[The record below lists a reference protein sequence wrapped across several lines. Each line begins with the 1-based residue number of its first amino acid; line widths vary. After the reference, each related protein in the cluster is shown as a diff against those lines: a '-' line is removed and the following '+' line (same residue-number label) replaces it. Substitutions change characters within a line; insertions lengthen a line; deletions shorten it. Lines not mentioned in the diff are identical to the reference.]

1 MNRKERAV
9 EFEDELDRPVRKRR
23 HSIVQRIVLCV
34 IVILLVCIGI
44 GGWRVYRGLQ
54 PVTSESE
61 TVNFTVPE
69 GATIKSVSADLAD
82 QGIIA
87 SEQIG
92 YYYAKLEG
100 FSNLIAGNF
109 TLDKSWDL
117 NQIYT
122 TLTDINA
129 STNNTGISVTII
141 DGDWAK
147 HIAENISSVTNV
159 SYDELIAL
167 WNNQDYLRS
176 LMPKYPFLTEEM
188 FQEGVRCYLEG
199 YFAPNTYQFDEDST
213 AEQITEKILDQTLVV
228 YNQYADQFASSSLST
243 HQIFT
248 LASIV
253 QYEGTGDMEELK
265 NIASVFYNR
274 LNTGMTLGSSVTICY
289 AIDFDRDN
297 DNWQACEVNTDFDSP
312 YNTYMHQGLPPGA
325 VANAGPKALEAVLN
339 PNQTNYYYFLADVY
353 GRSGKPG
360 KVYFSETF
368 DQHNA
373 LVAEYLS

>member
-1 MNRKERAV
+1 MNRKERPV

-23 HSIVQRIVLCV
+23 HSFVQRIVLCV

-117 NQIYT
+117 NKIFT
-122 TLTDINA
+122 TLTDLN
-129 STNNTGISVTII
+129 STNIESGISVTII

-159 SYDELIAL
+159 TYDELMAL

-188 FQEGVRCYLEG
+188 FQDGVRCYLEG
-199 YFAPNTYQFDEDST
+199 YFAPNTYQFDEEST

-228 YNQYADQFASSSLST
+228 YNQYADQFAASSLST

-253 QYEGTGDMEELK
+253 QYEGTGDMEVLK

-274 LNTGMTLGSSVTICY
+274 LNTGMTLGSSVTVCY

-312 YNTYMHQGLPPGA
+312 YNTYLHQGLPPGA
-325 VANAGPKALEAVLN
+325 VANAGPNALEAVLN
-339 PNQTNYYYFLADVY
+339 PNQTNYYYFMADVY
-353 GRSGKPG
+353 GDGT
-360 KVYFSETF
+360 VYFSETL

-373 LVAEYLS
+373 LVAQYLG

>member
-1 MNRKERAV
+1 MRDKNRSI

-23 HSIVQRIVLCV
+23 HSILQRVVLVTIVL
-34 IVILLVCIGI
+34 LLVCIGI
-44 GGWRVYRGLQ
+44 GGWKIYKGFQ
-54 PVTSESE
+54 PVSSESE
-61 TVNFTVPE
+61 TVSFTVPE
-69 GATIKSVSADLAD
+69 GATIKSVSEDLAE
-82 QGIIA
+82 QGIID
-87 SEQIG
+87 SSQIG

-100 FSNLIAGNF
+100 FSNLIAGTF

-117 NQIYT
+117 NKIYT

-129 STNNTGISVTII
+129 STNQSGISVTII

-167 WNNQDYLRS
+167 WNNQEYLRS

-213 AEQITEKILDQTLVV
+213 AQEITEKILDQTLVV
-228 YNQYADQFASSSLST
+228 YNQYADQFAASTLST

-253 QYEGTGDMEELK
+253 QYEGTGDMEVLK

-274 LNTGMTLGSSVTICY
+274 LNTGMTLGSSVTVCY

-312 YNTYMHQGLPPGA
+312 YNTYLHQGLPPGA
-325 VANAGPKALEAVLN
+325 VANAGPNALEAVLN
-339 PNQTNYYYFLADVY
+339 PNQTNYYYFMADVY
-353 GRSGKPG
+353 GDGT
-360 KVYFSETF
+360 VYFSETL

-373 LVAEYLS
+373 LVAQYLG

>member
-1 MNRKERAV
+1 MRDKNRSV
-9 EFEDELDRPVRKRR
+9 EFEDELDRPVRKHR
-23 HSIVQRIVLCV
+23 HSILQRVVLVVIVL
-34 IVILLVCIGI
+34 LLVCIGI
-44 GGWRVYRGLQ
+44 GGWKVYRGFQ
-54 PVTSESE
+54 PVSSESE
-61 TVNFTVPE
+61 TVSFTVPE
-69 GATIKSVSADLAD
+69 GSTIKSVSEDLAE
-82 QGIIA
+82 QGIID
-87 SEQIG
+87 SSQIG
-92 YYYAKLEG
+92 YYYAKFEG
-100 FSNLIAGNF
+100 FSNLIAGTF

-117 NQIYT
+117 NKIYT

-129 STNNTGISVTII
+129 STNQGGISVTII

-159 SYDELIAL
+159 SYDELMAL
-167 WNNQDYLRS
+167 WNNQEYLRS

-213 AEQITEKILDQTLVV
+213 AQEITEKILDQTLVV
-228 YNQYADQFASSSLST
+228 YNQYADQFAASTLST

-253 QYEGTGDMEELK
+253 QYEGTGDMEVLK

-274 LNTGMTLGSSVTICY
+274 LNTGMTLGSSVTVCY

-312 YNTYMHQGLPPGA
+312 YNTYLHQGLPPGA
-325 VANAGPKALEAVLN
+325 VANAGPNALEAVLN
-339 PNQTNYYYFLADVY
+339 PNQTNYYYFMADVY
-353 GRSGKPG
+353 GDGT
-360 KVYFSETF
+360 VYFSETL

-373 LVAEYLS
+373 LVAQYLG

>member
-1 MNRKERAV
+1 MNRKDRPV

-23 HSIVQRIVLCV
+23 HSIVQRIVV
-34 IVILLVCIGI
+34 GTIVILLVCIGI
-44 GGWRVYRGLQ
+44 GGFRVYRGLQ

-61 TVNFTVPE
+61 TVNFTVVE
-69 GATIKSVSADLAD
+69 GSTIKSVSEDLAE

-87 SEQIG
+87 SSQIG

-100 FSNLIAGNF
+100 FSNLIAGDF

-117 NQIYT
+117 NKIYT

-129 STNNTGISVTII
+129 STNGSGISVTII

-159 SYDELIAL
+159 SYDELMAL

-188 FQEGVRCYLEG
+188 FQDGVRCYLEG

-213 AEQITEKILDQTLVV
+213 AEQITEKILDQTFVI
-228 YNQYADQFASSSLST
+228 YNQYADQFAASGLST

-253 QYEGTGDMEELK
+253 QYEGTGDMEVLK

-274 LNTGMTLGSSVTICY
+274 LNTGMTLGSSVTVCY

-312 YNTYMHQGLPPGA
+312 YNTYLHQGLPPGA
-325 VANAGPKALEAVLN
+325 VANAGPDALEAVLN
-339 PNQTNYYYFLADVY
+339 PNQTNYYYFMADVY
-353 GRSGKPG
+353 GDGT
-360 KVYFSETF
+360 VYFSETLE
-368 DQHNA
+368 QHNA
-373 LVAEYLS
+373 LVAQYLG

>member
-1 MNRKERAV
+1 MRDKNRSV
-9 EFEDELDRPVRKRR
+9 DFEDELDRPVRKRR
-23 HSIVQRIVLCV
+23 HSIVQRIVLGI
-34 IVILLVCIGI
+34 IVILIVCIGI
-44 GGWRVYRGLQ
+44 GGWNVYRGFQ
-54 PVTSESE
+54 PVSKESE
-61 TVNFTVPE
+61 TVSFTVEE
-69 GATIKSVSADLAD
+69 GSTIKSVSEDLAE

-87 SEQIG
+87 SSQIG

-159 SYDELIAL
+159 SYDELMAL

-253 QYEGTGDMEELK
+253 QYEGTGDMEVLK

-274 LNTGMTLGSSVTICY
+274 LNTGMTLGSSVTVCY

-339 PNQTNYYYFLADVY
+339 PNQTNYYYFMADVY
-353 GRSGKPG
+353 GDGT
-360 KVYFSETF
+360 VYFSETL

-373 LVAEYLS
+373 LVAQYLG

>member
-1 MNRKERAV
+1 MRDKNRSV
-9 EFEDELDRPVRKRR
+9 DFEDELDIPVRKRR
-23 HSIVQRIVLCV
+23 HSIVQRIVLGI
-34 IVILLVCIGI
+34 IVILIVCIGI
-44 GGWRVYRGLQ
+44 GGWNVYRGFQ
-54 PVTSESE
+54 PVSKESE
-61 TVNFTVPE
+61 TVSFTVEE
-69 GATIKSVSADLAD
+69 GSTIKSVSEDLAE

-87 SEQIG
+87 SSQIG

-159 SYDELIAL
+159 SYDELMAL

-253 QYEGTGDMEELK
+253 QYEGTGDMEVLK

-274 LNTGMTLGSSVTICY
+274 LNTGMTLGSSVTVCY

-353 GRSGKPG
+353 GRSGEPG
-360 KVYFSETF
+360 KVFFSETF

-373 LVAEYLS
+373 LVAQYLS